1 MGKNVSELK
10 DLLNRQNAILQ
21 NRRIISTLADKG
33 EKVRQRQQM
42 LKDMIEMRESS
53 SVDRAT
59 NLLGKLAI
67 NGASNGIDT
76 NKMEWQLGGANLM
89 NKYGSIKALDSDDE
103 SDRELEPEDYIEN
116 DPDFEKNP
124 LKILASRSEVSR
136 HKSKN
141 TYASS
146 LAEKADIQ
154 TKNSN
159 SDLDS
164 RFVPFKSLRNEKL
177 SEENKLV
184 IEKSLTKTNHANTK
198 SKELMPLPSNKYSY
212 LKAKTVN
219 IEESV
224 TLQKQQAKK
233 LQEIQ
238 FKQAAERLA
247 SCVSGEKESV
257 KLFLSETK
265 KMAYRDPQLEREPL
279 DDTNVGNVSEYLNNE
294 DDDDSEIEDGVRI
307 SFTQEEIEHPN

>member
-1 MGKNVSELK
+1 M
-10 DLLNRQNAILQ
+10 
-21 NRRIISTLADKG
+21 
-33 EKVRQRQQM
+33 
-42 LKDMIEMRESS
+42 
-53 SVDRAT
+53 
-59 NLLGKLAI
+59 
-67 NGASNGIDT
+67 
-76 NKMEWQLGGANLM
+76 
-89 NKYGSIKALDSDDE
+89 
-103 SDRELEPEDYIEN
+103 
-116 DPDFEKNP
+116 
-124 LKILASRSEVSR
+124 
-136 HKSKN
+136 
-141 TYASS
+141 
-146 LAEKADIQ
+146 
-154 TKNSN
+154 
-159 SDLDS
+159 
-164 RFVPFKSLRNEKL
+164 PFKSLRNEKL

-212 LKAKTVN
+212 LKAKTVD